1 MKQVLILFLALTLVG
16 CAGTKKVIETSRTD
30 TNVVTEQTTTEQEQT
45 LTVTTTEIDTT
56 VKLPEVNV
64 SVTRPLDELLQGDT
78 IKAEL
83 NGTSVQVFIDQAT
96 NTITAKATT
105 AARDVNVKAKVT
117 TKAKS
122 NKNSRTD
129 SKSDTRVKEREKT
142 VTKEKEPWIPWY
154 WIIALTL
161 VIGMAYVMYRHCN
174 K

>member
-16 CAGTKKVIETSRTD
+16 CAGTRKVIETSRTD
-30 TNVVTEQTTTEQEQT
+30 THVVTEHTNTEQEQT

-56 VKLPEVNV
+56 VTLPEVNV

-78 IKAEL
+78 INAEL

-105 AARDVNVKAKVT
+105 SARDVNVKAKVT

-122 NKNSRTD
+122 NRDRRTD
-129 SKSDTRVKEREKT
+129 SKSDTTIKEKEKT
-142 VTKEKEPWIPWY
+142 TTKEKEPWFDPFWV
-154 WIIALTL
+154 L
-161 VIGMAYVMYRHCN
+161 VLLLFFGAIFLLYRHCRH
-174 K
+174 